1 MQSVQHVPEDSGHS
15 STSSILVV
23 AGEASGDSHGGMLLR
38 ELKKLQPG
46 IQAFGIG
53 GDALEAEGTELLFHA
68 SETNVTGFVEVVKK
82 YPFFR
87 RVLSTVIAEAQR
99 RRPAF
104 AILVDYPGFNLRL
117 AKTLHQQG
125 IPVFYYIAPQVW
137 AWKEGR
143 VKILQR
149 CVDELAV
156 LFPFEVDYFAKHGV
170 AAHFFG
176 HPLVNRLQAARQD
189 RVAGAKNVKDDD
201 PRPLIAWL
209 PGSRPNELRR
219 HLPVILKTI
228 QLLGSDYRHIIAR
241 ADTVDPSY
249 LTSLLG
255 SVVGVEIHDDSSVVL
270 QAADVAVVKSGT
282 STVQA
287 ALIGTPFCVI
297 YKTSTVS
304 YWIARTLATVDSL
317 AMVNLLAG
325 KKIVREYLQGEC
337 TAENLAEELDDLLN
351 NRKRRKTMIDEF
363 ATLTTLLS
371 EENSYTR
378 TARFV
383 AERFL

>member
-1 MQSVQHVPEDSGHS
+1 MQSVQHVLEDPGHS
-15 STSSILVV
+15 RTSSILVV
-23 AGEASGDSHGGMLLR
+23 AGEASGDTHGGMLLR
-38 ELKKLQPG
+38 ELKKLRPG

-53 GDALEAEGTELLFHA
+53 GDALAAEGTELLFHA
-68 SETNVTGFVEVVKK
+68 SETNVTGFAEVVRK

-117 AKTLHQQG
+117 AKTLHQEG

-143 VKILQR
+143 VKTLER
-149 CVDELAV
+149 CVNELAV

-170 AAHFFG
+170 TAHFFG
-176 HPLVNRLQAARQD
+176 HPLVNRLQAAQHD
-189 RVAGAKNVKDDD
+189 RVADAKNVKGDD

-228 QLLGSDYRHIIAR
+228 QLLGSDYRHVIAR
-241 ADTVDPSY
+241 ADTVDPTY
-249 LTSLLG
+249 LASFLG

-270 QAADVAVVKSGT
+270 EAADVAVVKSGT

-287 ALIGTPFCVI
+287 ALIGTPSCVI
-297 YKTSTVS
+297 YKTSSAS

-325 KKIVREYLQGEC
+325 KKIVREYLQGDC
-337 TAENLAEELDDLLN
+337 TADNLAEELNDLLN
-351 NRKRRKTMIDEF
+351 NHKRRKTMIDEF
-363 ATLTTLLS
+363 ANLTTLLG
-371 EENSYTR
+371 EKDSYAR